1 MDTSESD
8 VTIHVNTEPAEPAET
23 TAETPPPILV
33 STPVSITNV
42 TPEPARSPSEIETL
56 RAELAEL
63 RTLCHTIQT
72 NLSIYT
78 NLPEPAAE
86 APILVSETSETE
98 TAEVPETTEP
108 ERAEGGTEQPAKP
121 DRYGRRRLFF

>member
-8 VTIHVNTEPAEPAET
+8 VTIHVNTEAAEPAET
-23 TAETPPPILV
+23 TAETPPPVLV

-42 TPEPARSPSEIETL
+42 TPEPAQSSSEVETL

-63 RTLCHTIQT
+63 RTLCHTIQA

-86 APILVSETSETE
+86 APILVPETE

-108 ERAEGGTEQPAKP
+108 EQAEGGTEQPAKP